1 MRIGATLLRL
11 TMRAALLAAGIAA
24 LLALW
29 RSEAASDAEARFQR
43 ASLIADTAADRAQ
56 TALQDVINRF
66 DRVTGS
72 LRAADLQG
80 DTTALTVRLLRAE
93 PLLAPATGLFLHT
106 PRGRPIAG
114 TAPLAGDDDAMATQI
129 ASALSGDARITL
141 LRVPGRG
148 GSDGL
153 VLARR
158 IDDPARGIVGLVTS
172 TLPRDAVQAIFSAP
186 RGMTGAIDVAVT
198 DAAGNEILHQ
208 RAEAE
213 PPSGPSPI
221 DRWVPTLDA
230 ASSRFSAG
238 GLIWTGTVMSEHAD
252 AGLWLNR
259 AGFVA
264 AVIGVLAVLFLWSGR
279 RALVT
284 PSVMAPVPVP
294 DEAVETLQRKL
305 DEAGTERNRVLA
317 AIGHDVRTPI
327 NSILGISALL
337 MDGDVDE
344 SQRKWLQRIRAS
356 CDALLAMLNG
366 MLEIAAASM
375 DGAEV
380 HREPVDV
387 ATLIEEIGE
396 VLRPQAH
403 DKGLELLVR
412 IEPGVLGAWQGDPTR
427 LRQVLFNLVGN
438 AIKFTTRGSVEL
450 HVSTTSPPDRLC
462 FKVTDTGPG
471 IAEGERETVFEQ
483 FRRGRD
489 VESLR
494 QEGLGLGLALCRE
507 IAALLG
513 GSLTLASEMGS
524 GSTFSFIIPAERV
537 AADALGRAPL
547 AGRTALVVGLSD
559 GVRRRTA
566 SHLERMGFEVETA
579 ADGFVALGLAERTN
593 FHHGCLDLILL
604 DAVITGM
611 SAEAVLARLQA
622 GPNGER
628 LRTIVVANGPVS
640 DGITTRADT
649 IVPHPVEGGSI
660 ERAVTKLFGSSSVLQ
675 EMDPR
680 ALPVA
685 PLRVLV
691 VEDNRINQLLFVDV
705 LARAGFSA
713 FAASSGEEAVEAA
726 GRGGFDA
733 ILMDVQMPGIDGVEA
748 TLRIRAAER
757 PHRTPIIGLTAHTGT
772 GVRKRCFDA
781 GMDSVLHKPLDLSR
795 LPMRLREAVS
805 AMQPAAPLVA
815 GDASLDIADEYLT
828 VLVAEVGLE
837 RARSCITEFLA
848 QMTTTLP
855 QLDAYAGS
863 DLTMLGHLAHN
874 VAGVAGTLGVTS
886 LLDGL
891 LLVEDAA
898 RQGDAVRVQSTL
910 QEVRDT
916 WDRVQPV
923 LRQRFE
929 GAAVRNPDVRRA
941 A

>member
-1 MRIGATLLRL
+1 MIRVVV
-11 TMRAALLAAGIAA
+11 RAAVLAVGILA

-29 RSEAASDAEARFQR
+29 RSEADADADARFQR
-43 ASLIADTAADRAQ
+43 ASLVADGAAERAQ
-56 TALQDVINRF
+56 AALQDLVSRF
-66 DRVTGS
+66 ERVTGS

-80 DTTALTVRLLRAE
+80 DSTALTIRLLRAE
-93 PLLAPATGLFLHT
+93 PLLTPATGLVVYGA
-106 PRGRPIAG
+106 RGRPVAA
-114 TAPLAGDDDAMATQI
+114 TAPLAADEDVAGPAVA
-129 ASALSGDARITL
+129 AALGAETRVTL
-141 LRVPGRG
+141 LSLGHG
-148 GSDGL
+148 GNL
-153 VLARR
+153 LLARR
-158 IDDPARGIVGLVTS
+158 IEEPGRGTVGLVTTTIGS
-172 TLPRDAVQAIFSAP
+172 EAVLALLGPARSQLGAVEVVVAD
-186 RGMTGAIDVAVT
+186 GTGA
-198 DAAGNEILHQ
+198 EIL
-208 RAEAE
+208 RVPAEGDALNT
-213 PPSGPSPI
+213 PL
-221 DRWVPTLDA
+221 DRLVPTHA
-230 ASSRFSAG
+230 APSVRFGMAG
-238 GLIWTGTVMSEHAD
+238 LSWTGTVASEHAD
-252 AGLWLNR
+252 AGLWLSR
-259 AGFVA
+259 AAWAAGAAFVMLL
-264 AVIGVLAVLFLWSGR
+264 LAVWPAR
-279 RALVT
+279 RPRPA
-284 PSVMAPVPVP
+284 AAAAIRP
-294 DEAVETLQRKL
+294 DPAIQSLQRQL
-305 DEAGTERNRVLA
+305 DEAGVERNRVLA

-337 MDGDVDE
+337 MDGNVDE
-344 SQRKWLQRIRAS
+344 GQRKWLQRIRAS

-412 IEPGVLGAWQGDPTR
+412 IEPSVLGAWHSDPTR
-427 LRQVLFNLVGN
+427 LRQVLFNLAGN
-438 AIKFTTRGSVEL
+438 AIKFTARGSVEL
-450 HVSTTSPPDRLC
+450 HVTAPTPNRLC
-462 FKVTDTGPG
+462 FEVTDTGPG
-471 IAEGERETVFEQ
+471 IVEAERETVFEQ

-513 GSLTLASEMGS
+513 GTLTLRSEVGA
-524 GSTFSFIIPAERV
+524 GSTFSFVIPADRV

-559 GVRRRTA
+559 GVRRRAA

-579 ADGFVALGLAERTN
+579 ADGFLALGLAERTS

-604 DAVITGM
+604 DAVITGLP
-611 SAEAVLARLQA
+611 AEAVLARLQGGA
-622 GPNGER
+622 HGER

-640 DGITTRADT
+640 DAIMTRADT

-660 ERAVTKLFGSSSVLQ
+660 DRAVTKLFGSSSVLQ
-675 EMDPR
+675 ELDPR
-680 ALPVA
+680 MLPAV

-748 TLRIRAAER
+748 TLRIRAAEQ
-757 PHRTPIIGLTAHTGT
+757 PHRTPIIGLTAHTGA

-795 LPMRLREAVS
+795 LPLRLREAV
-805 AMQPAAPLVA
+805 AALRPMLPLVP
-815 GDASLDIADEYLT
+815 GDASLDIADEYMTTLA
-828 VLVAEVGLE
+828 AEVGLE
-837 RARSCITEFLA
+837 RARACIEEFLA
-848 QMTTTLP
+848 QMAATLP
-855 QLDAYAGS
+855 QLEDYATS
-863 DLTMLGHLAHN
+863 DLPMLGHLAHN
-874 VAGVAGTLGVTS
+874 LAGVAGTLGVTG

-891 LLVEDAA
+891 LQVEDAA
-898 RQGDAVRVQSTL
+898 RQGDAVRVESAL
-910 QEVRDT
+910 REVRQT
-916 WDRVQPV
+916 WERVQPV

-929 GAAVRNPDVRRA
+929 GAAVRNPDVKRA